1 MILAAPGARI
11 TGGIPP
17 AIPPAMNEWMN
28 EMPVRMD
35 LLRDHKGV
43 WVRIT
48 RDAFAGEPLR
58 FHCKCGW
65 FLQGADSG
73 TSEQFSEGSQMWRS
87 HVEDDCT
94 ARVTA

>member
-1 MILAAPGARI
+1 MILATVARI
-11 TGGIPP
+11 PRGIPP
-17 AIPPAMNEWMN
+17 AIPQIDEWMN

-35 LLRDHKGV
+35 RIRDHRGV

-73 TSEQFSEGSQMWRS
+73 TLEQYTEGSQMWRT
-87 HVEDDCT
+87 HVETKCK
-94 ARVTA
+94 ARVAA